1 MTKMKAAVVTQKCD
15 GNVEIIEKDI
25 RPLEANEALV
35 EVEYCGVCHTDLH
48 VAAGDYGDK
57 PGRVLGHEGIG
68 IVTKVADGVS
78 ALNVGDR
85 VSIAWLFKSCG
96 ACEYCNSGRETLCR
110 SVLNAGYTADGGMA
124 THCIVDADYAVK
136 VPEGLDPA
144 QASSITCA
152 GVTTYKGIKVSGVR
166 PGQWI
171 AIYGAGGLGNLGVQY
186 AKKVFGAHVIAVD
199 INDDKLALAKE
210 SGADLVVNPAKEDA
224 ARFIQEKTGGAHAA
238 VVTAISKAA
247 FNSAVDCV
255 RAGGRVI
262 AIGLPPESMD
272 LSIPRLVLDGI
283 EVVGSLVGT
292 RQDLAEAFQF
302 GAEGLVV
309 PVVQKRTLSEANE
322 IFQEMRDGTIQ
333 GRMVIDMKAPCAC
346 NH

>member
-1 MTKMKAAVVTQKCD
+1 M
-15 GNVEIIEKDI
+15 
-25 RPLEANEALV
+25 
-35 EVEYCGVCHTDLH
+35 CHTDLH

-68 IVTKVADGVS
+68 IVTKVADDVS

-199 INDDKLALAKE
+199 INDNKLALAKE

-238 VVTAISKAA
+238 VVTAVSKAA